1 MLKEE
6 NGYWLLYVKKEK
18 QVQKLRKINNLM

>member
-18 QVQKLRKINNLM
+18 QVQKLGKINNLM